1 MAIEYALLSAM
12 VAVGIIASIFYLE
25 ANTVEFY
32 ADWGGEK
39 SNKVTTK
46 AMVDHYNGN
55 STGTVIGAP
64 VKPIGSSNLMN
75 SLSTYNAPLSIVS
88 SNLKPK
94 PQVMSQKK
102 PGKLD
107 KEEMKETLISKI
119 EEIKKPKSLS
129 NLEVKEEKKDKLTSK
144 LVANESKVVM
154 IEELTITEKP
164 AKSDKKAEASVTLTA
179 KKKEKK

>member
-1 MAIEYALLSAM
+1 MGYVMKFNKRRGQVAIEYALLSAM

-55 STGTVIGAP
+55 STGTVVGAP

-75 SLSTYNAPLSIVS
+75 SLSAYNAPLSIVS

-94 PQVMSQKK
+94 PLVMSQKK

-119 EEIKKPKSLS
+119 EEVKKPKSVS
-129 NLEVKEEKKDKLTSK
+129 KIEVKSVSKVEVKEEKK
-144 LVANESKVVM
+144 
-154 IEELTITEKP
+154 
-164 AKSDKKAEASVTLTA
+164 AEANVTLTA
-179 KKKEKK
+179 KHKENK